1 MYIVFFVLCILDNL
15 FENCSSFF
23 VVIFEKWFSN
33 INGFP
38 ISVTYFGST
47 SQQNTS
53 LLDFPFSKQA
63 LFQDWEW
70 KTVNKYWSITL
81 WYCKCSC
88 NSFKR
93 SNVCVLHNICCSM
106 RMQCLYVLLQY
117 IYLNGCVVLTKINH
131 INNPVHYK
139 FE

>member
-63 LFQDWEW
+63 LFQD
-70 KTVNKYWSITL
+70 
-81 WYCKCSC
+81 
-88 NSFKR
+88 
-93 SNVCVLHNICCSM
+93 
-106 RMQCLYVLLQY
+106 
-117 IYLNGCVVLTKINH
+117 
-131 INNPVHYK
+131 
-139 FE
+139 